1 MVRSGASR
9 VADAV
14 TLLPAIAL
22 PSVLLAVVRV
32 LPPVDLAAAGLGWVI
47 VALSAAAALVGTV
60 LAVGALVVGLR
71 RGSVAALLGVGAA
84 AAVSGGALALALTG
98 RPTPL
103 IAALPVA
110 ALLGAATAVIAPRR
124 PAIPGRG
131 LRTGVAAV
139 GLVVAEA
146 AVLAGLLPAS
156 ADVVTGLRIPL
167 LGAAAI
173 TLTAGAVMAPDR
185 RQATA
190 TLAAALAAIAL
201 VLDRGGG
208 LELLI
213 GLLSLIG
220 AGLAGL
226 AAVTRRRTTPRPAP
240 AHALP
245 ALADHLPEAILRF
258 DGRLGLTAWNRPAAS
273 LLGLDDAAT
282 GTRLDDLLGIPIAA
296 LPADDR
302 PAVVATAVGGL
313 EVRLHR
319 DGDGLLVVV
328 TEARERTDDERLG
341 RELRGTIQELLGA
354 RRTIELQRGELERLA
369 TVDPLTGVASR
380 GAIIERLRT
389 EVAQARRY
397 RHPVAIVLLDVDR
410 FAEINAAHGVG
421 AGDAL
426 LREVA
431 LRMRLRVREADALGR
446 AGSDGFV
453 AVLPH
458 TDEAGAA
465 TFADALRRRLSQAPM
480 LIGDELVEVTASL
493 GVAVMRPGEELD
505 LDGLLA
511 RAVEALESARTAG
524 GDRIALDRLHGLAR
538 LEHRDEPSEPSD
550 ADDRAV

>member
-22 PSVLLAVVRV
+22 PIVLLLVVRV
-32 LPPVDLAAAGLGWVI
+32 LPHVDVEAAGLAWVI
-47 VALSAAAALVGTV
+47 VALSAATATVGTV

-84 AAVSGGALALALTG
+84 AAASGGALALALTG
-98 RPTPL
+98 EPTPL

-110 ALLGAATAVIAPRR
+110 ALLGAATAIIAPRR
-124 PAIPGRG
+124 SAIPGRG
-131 LRTGVAAV
+131 MRTGVAAL
-139 GLVVAEA
+139 GLVAAEA
-146 AVLAGLLPAS
+146 AVLAGLLPVPAG
-156 ADVVTGLRIPL
+156 AVTGLRSAL
-167 LGAAAI
+167 LAATAA
-173 TLTAGAVMAPDR
+173 TLVAGALIAPNR
-185 RQATA
+185 RQAA
-190 TLAAALAAIAL
+190 AGMAAALAATAL
-201 VLDRGGG
+201 LVDRGGG

-226 AAVTRRRTTPRPAP
+226 AAVGRSRRTSRPAP
-240 AHALP
+240 AHTLP
-245 ALADHLPEAILRF
+245 ALADHLPEAVLRF
-258 DGRLGLTAWNRPAAS
+258 DGRLGLTDWNRPAAS
-273 LLGLDDAAT
+273 LLGLDDAAS
-282 GTRLDDLLGIPIAA
+282 GTRLDDLLGITIAA
-296 LPADDR
+296 LPPDER
-302 PAVVATAVGGL
+302 PAVVETGVGGL

-319 DGDGLLVVV
+319 EGDGLLAVV
-328 TEARERTDDERLG
+328 TETRERTDDERLG

-354 RRTIELQRGELERLA
+354 RRTIELQRRELEHLA
-369 TVDPLTGVASR
+369 TMDPLTGIASR
-380 GAIIERLRT
+380 AAVVDRLQI

-397 RHPVAIVLLDVDR
+397 RHPVAVVLLDVDR
-410 FAEINAAHGVG
+410 FAETNAAHGVG

-446 AGSDGFV
+446 AGSDGFM

-480 LIGDELVEVTASL
+480 LIGDEMVDVTASI

-538 LEHRDEPSEPSD
+538 LEHRDELFEPPP

>member
-1 MVRSGASR
+1 MVRSGGSR

-22 PSVLLAVVRV
+22 PIVLLLVVRV
-32 LPPVDLAAAGLGWVI
+32 LPHVDVEAAGLAWVI
-47 VALSAAAALVGTV
+47 VALSAATATVGTV

-84 AAVSGGALALALTG
+84 AAASGGALALALTG
-98 RPTPL
+98 EPTPL

-110 ALLGAATAVIAPRR
+110 ALLGAATAIIAPRR
-124 PAIPGRG
+124 SAIPGRG
-131 LRTGVAAV
+131 MRTGVAAL
-139 GLVVAEA
+139 GLVAAEA
-146 AVLAGLLPAS
+146 AVLAGLLPVPAG
-156 ADVVTGLRIPL
+156 AVTGLRSAL
-167 LGAAAI
+167 LAATAA
-173 TLTAGAVMAPDR
+173 TLVAGALIAPNR
-185 RQATA
+185 RQAA
-190 TLAAALAAIAL
+190 AGMAAALAATAL
-201 VLDRGGG
+201 LVDRGGG

-226 AAVTRRRTTPRPAP
+226 AAVGRSRRTSRPAP
-240 AHALP
+240 AHTLP
-245 ALADHLPEAILRF
+245 ALADHLPEAVLRF
-258 DGRLGLTAWNRPAAS
+258 DGRLGLTDWNRPAAS
-273 LLGLDDAAT
+273 LLGLDDAAS
-282 GTRLDDLLGIPIAA
+282 GTRLDDLLGITIAA
-296 LPADDR
+296 LPPDER
-302 PAVVATAVGGL
+302 PAVVETGVGGL

-319 DGDGLLVVV
+319 EGDGLLAVV
-328 TEARERTDDERLG
+328 TETRERTDDERLG

-354 RRTIELQRGELERLA
+354 RRTIELQRRELEHLA
-369 TVDPLTGVASR
+369 TMDPLTGIASR
-380 GAIIERLRT
+380 AAVVDRLQI

-397 RHPVAIVLLDVDR
+397 RHPVAVVLLDVDR
-410 FAEINAAHGVG
+410 FAETNAAHGVG

-446 AGSDGFV
+446 AGSDGFM

-480 LIGDELVEVTASL
+480 LIGDEMVDVTASI

-538 LEHRDEPSEPSD
+538 LEHRDELFEPPP

>member
-1 MVRSGASR
+1 MVRSRASR

-22 PSVLLAVVRV
+22 PAVLLTVVRM
-32 LPPVDLAAAGLGWVI
+32 LPPVDLAVAGLDWVI
-47 VALSAAAALVGTV
+47 LALSAVTALVGTM
-60 LAVGALVVGLR
+60 LAASALVVGLR

-84 AAVSGGALALALTG
+84 AAASGGALAMALTG
-98 RPTPL
+98 EPTPL

-110 ALLGAATAVIAPRR
+110 ALFGGATAVIAARR
-124 PAIPGRG
+124 HAIPGRG
-131 LRTGVAAV
+131 LRTGIAAL
-139 GLVVAEA
+139 GLVAAEA

-156 ADVVTGLRIPL
+156 AVIVTDLRMPLL
-167 LGAAAI
+167 LGAAAA
-173 TLTAGAVMAPDR
+173 LAGGAVLAPDR
-185 RQATA
+185 GQAGA
-190 TLAAALAAIAL
+190 GMLAALAAIA
-201 VLDRGGG
+201 VLADRGGG
-208 LELLI
+208 LELVI

-220 AGLAGL
+220 AGVAGL
-226 AAVTRRRTTPRPAP
+226 AAVAGRRVPSDPVASR
-240 AHALP
+240 ALP
-245 ALADHLPEAILRF
+245 ALADHLPEAVLRF
-258 DGRLGLTAWNRPAAS
+258 DGSLGLADWNPAAAS
-273 LLGLDDAAT
+273 LLGLDANAS

-296 LPADDR
+296 LPADER
-302 PAVVATAVGGL
+302 PAVSETALGGL

-319 DGDGLLVVV
+319 DGDGLVALVS
-328 TEARERTDDERLG
+328 EPRERPDDERLG

-354 RRTIELQRGELERLA
+354 RRTIDLQRRELERLA
-369 TVDPLTGVASR
+369 TVDPLTGIASR
-380 GAIIERLRT
+380 GAIVDRLRT
-389 EVAQARRY
+389 EIAQARRY
-397 RHPVAIVLLDVDR
+397 QHPVAIVLLDIDR
-410 FAEINAAHGVG
+410 FAEINAANGVG

-465 TFADALRRRLSQAPM
+465 TFADALRRRLSRAPM
-480 LIGDELVEVTASL
+480 LISDELVDVTASI

-511 RAVEALESARTAG
+511 RAVEALESAKTAG

-538 LEHRDEPSEPSD
+538 LDHRDEPSMPSS
-550 ADDRAV
+550 ADDPAV

>member
-22 PSVLLAVVRV
+22 PIVLLVVVRV
-32 LPPVDLAAAGLGWVI
+32 LPHVDVEAAGLAWV
-47 VALSAAAALVGTV
+47 VVPLSAATATVGTV

-84 AAVSGGALALALTG
+84 AAASGGALALALTG
-98 RPTPL
+98 EPTPM

-110 ALLGAATAVIAPRR
+110 ALLGAATGVIAPRR
-124 PAIPGRG
+124 SAIPGRG
-131 LRTGVAAV
+131 MRIGVAAL
-139 GLVVAEA
+139 GLVAAEA
-146 AVLAGLLPAS
+146 AVLAGLLPVPAG
-156 ADVVTGLRIPL
+156 AVTGLRSAL
-167 LGAAAI
+167 LAATAA
-173 TLTAGAVMAPDR
+173 TLVAGALMAPDR
-185 RQATA
+185 RQAA
-190 TLAAALAAIAL
+190 AGLAAALAAAAFL
-201 VLDRGGG
+201 VDRGGG

-226 AAVTRRRTTPRPAP
+226 AAVGRSRRTPRPAP
-240 AHALP
+240 THTLP
-245 ALADHLPEAILRF
+245 ALADHLREAVLRF
-258 DGRLGLTAWNRPAAS
+258 DGRLNLTDWNRPAAN
-273 LLGLDDAAT
+273 LLGLDDAAS
-282 GTRLDDLLGIPIAA
+282 GTRLDDLLGITIAA
-296 LPADDR
+296 LPADER
-302 PAVVATAVGGL
+302 PAVVETGAGGL

-319 DGDGLLVVV
+319 EGDGLLAVV

-341 RELRGTIQELLGA
+341 RELRGTIQELLDA
-354 RRTIELQRGELERLA
+354 RRTIELQRRALERLA
-369 TVDPLTGVASR
+369 TVDPLTGIAGR
-380 GAIIERLRT
+380 GAVVDRLRI

-397 RHPVAIVLLDVDR
+397 RHPVAVVLLDVDR
-410 FAEINAAHGVG
+410 FAEINASHGVG

-446 AGSDGFV
+446 AGSDGFI

-480 LIGDELVEVTASL
+480 LIGDEMVDVTASI

-538 LEHRDEPSEPSD
+538 LEHRDELFEPPP